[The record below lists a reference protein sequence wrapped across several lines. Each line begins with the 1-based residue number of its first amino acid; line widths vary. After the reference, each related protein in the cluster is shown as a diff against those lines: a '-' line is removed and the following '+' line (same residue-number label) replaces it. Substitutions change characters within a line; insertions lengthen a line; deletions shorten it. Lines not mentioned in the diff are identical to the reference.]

1 MRLFPEP
8 GRMTI
13 ERYGSMK
20 GIFDFSYMIES
31 VPAIAKGIPVSLAIA
46 IIAFGIGLAIGLLG
60 AVVKIY
66 SIPVLKEITN
76 IYVSFIRGTP
86 LLVQIFLSYYGIP
99 LVIRYF
105 NEQLGTEWNI
115 SFIPAIYFIY
125 VAFALNA
132 GAYLTETIRAAIMAV
147 DRGQIEASY
156 SVGMTTYQSMK
167 RIVLPQALKVGLPN
181 IGNHFIAMLKDTSLA
196 FAASVPEIMG
206 MAKIIAGRTS
216 RFFEVY
222 IVAALLYWLICIV
235 LERLLAV
242 LERRLRRNERG
253 VKHD

>member
-1 MRLFPEP
+1 
-8 GRMTI
+8 
-13 ERYGSMK
+13 MK
-20 GIFDFSYMIES
+20 GILDVSYMIES
-31 VPAIAKGIPVSLAIA
+31 IPTIAKGIPISLSIA
-46 IIAFGIGLAIGLLG
+46 VIAFGFGLLIGLAG
-60 AVVKIY
+60 ALIKLYNV
-66 SIPVLKEITN
+66 PVLKRITN
-76 IYVSFIRGTP
+76 AYVSFIRGTP

-99 LVIRYF
+99 LVIRYL
-105 NEQLGTEWNI
+105 NEQWGTEWNI

-132 GAYLTETIRAAIMAV
+132 GAYLTETVRSAIIAV
-147 DRGQIEASY
+147 DRGQVEASY
-156 SVGMTTYQSMK
+156 SVGMTTYQSLK

-216 RFFEVY
+216 QFLEVY
-222 IVAALLYWLICIV
+222 IVAALLYWLICIF

-242 LERRLRRNERG
+242 LEKRLRRNERG
-253 VKHD
+253 VKND